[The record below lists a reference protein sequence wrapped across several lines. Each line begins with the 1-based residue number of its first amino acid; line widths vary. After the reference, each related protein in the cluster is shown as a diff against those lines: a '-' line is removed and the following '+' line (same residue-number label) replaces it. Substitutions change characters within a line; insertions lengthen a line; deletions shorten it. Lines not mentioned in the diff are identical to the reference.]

1 MLLASSSDDKTVIV
15 RDGAT
20 YDVVRT
26 LTNHTAPVH
35 ALVFSS
41 SGDFLASG
49 SADNTAVITRVSG
62 GVDHIIRTFR
72 GHIAPVVSLCF
83 SFDGHVLYT
92 ASADTTIRLWD
103 IATQA
108 PLVIHRFP
116 EGFATTVPKA
126 VKDGRLLFAG
136 SSSGFINFWKSN
148 QEKPLRSLK
157 LSPLAVN
164 SIEIIPE
171 TSEIFVGCADG
182 KAFFLDINTGGVVF
196 NFPDSSSAI
205 YSIAV
210 HYPRKAAL
218 LASSAEASKSALVEE
233 LKLQA
238 ASVPTLKKY
247 TVAPSTDY
255 VPTTVIKLNAP
266 VSVSQVSSK
275 AMAVDKNDSSS
286 MVASLKALYSDI
298 TSTSVKLQ
306 SRSSS
311 VPAVTKEATTLTQQ
325 SHSTASSSAK
335 TFLASSSEDGVIRL
349 YNDETSAKIA
359 EMKVGFSI
367 NRIR

>member
-1 MLLASSSDDKTVIV
+1 MFGSHIFSINTSNPCIIAACGDDPVLSVVNMRTLKVTQLQGHSGSLWDVKFSPSGMLLASSSDDRTVIV

-35 ALVFSS
+35 ALAFSS

-171 TSEIFVGCADG
+171 TSEI
-182 KAFFLDINTGGVVF
+182 LVV
-196 NFPDSSSAI
+196 
-205 YSIAV
+205 
-210 HYPRKAAL
+210 K
-218 LASSAEASKSALVEE
+218 
-233 LKLQA
+233 
-238 ASVPTLKKY
+238 
-247 TVAPSTDY
+247 
-255 VPTTVIKLNAP
+255 
-266 VSVSQVSSK
+266 
-275 AMAVDKNDSSS
+275 
-286 MVASLKALYSDI
+286 
-298 TSTSVKLQ
+298 
-306 SRSSS
+306 
-311 VPAVTKEATTLTQQ
+311 
-325 SHSTASSSAK
+325 
-335 TFLASSSEDGVIRL
+335 
-349 YNDETSAKIA
+349 
-359 EMKVGFSI
+359 
-367 NRIR
+367 